1 MLMMANMFH
10 KETQYTLEKNTT
22 YILVNGNSS
31 YAMHT
36 NGGLG
41 DVRGLPEGLFAYL
54 HMTTHEGR

>member
-1 MLMMANMFH
+1 MANMLH
-10 KETQYTLEKNTT
+10 KEIQNTLEKIQLTE
-22 YILVNGNSS
+22 IFINGNSS

-41 DVRGLPEGLFAYL
+41 EVRGVPEGLFACL

>member
-1 MLMMANMFH
+1 MANMFH
-10 KETQYTLEKNTT
+10 KETQYTLEKIQLTD
-22 YILVNGNSS
+22 ILVNGNSS